1 MTYVASVTTT
11 IRRCVIALLITLA
24 SLALIAVVSVNLL
37 MMGEYI
43 CEDRSPWWG
52 PPEDPNSTCSGLWYA
67 NKHPGEFPHT
77 MPR

>member
-11 IRRCVIALLITLA
+11 IRGWVIALLITLA

-52 PPEDPNSTCSGLWYA
+52 LPENPYSSCSGLWYA
-67 NKHPGEFPHT
+67 HKHPGEYPWT
-77 MPR
+77 LPR